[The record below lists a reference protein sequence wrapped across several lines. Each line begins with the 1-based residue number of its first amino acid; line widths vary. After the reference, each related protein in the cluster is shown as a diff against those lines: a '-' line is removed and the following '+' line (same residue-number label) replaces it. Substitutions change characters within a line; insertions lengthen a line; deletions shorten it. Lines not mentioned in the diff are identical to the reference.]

1 MNEKCSFQQSR
12 LQNHVPFYCVKI
24 IDAHKFK
31 SYKSIRIG
39 IDLNIFLK
47 FFYGKLIILQHAN
60 L

>member
-39 IDLNIFLK
+39 IDLNICLQRK
-47 FFYGKLIILQHAN
+47 PCPYGGPC
-60 L
+60 